1 MPHRDTKKITA
12 VLLILVFLSTQVL
25 VAEVAPYDDA
35 QVNAFDRM
43 LMYPYSEDISLASD
57 ITQYSAFLAP
67 ASLALAAPPSDW
79 FGISLAYGAAA
90 GLSFGT
96 RTFMKMAIERNR
108 PYMYFDCMPPV
119 TSDLYRDLI
128 ADQDD
133 SFPSGHS
140 IMAFTGAA
148 FTQAVYS
155 LRYPDSPYKRAST
168 ITAWTLAG
176 ATAALRVASGNHF
189 ITDVLAGA
197 AIGTFFGY
205 GVPYLAW
212 KVFPSWKGEKV
223 SVAVGPAMFT
233 MHVQL

>member
-1 MPHRDTKKITA
+1 MSYSDTKKITA
-12 VLLILVFLSTQVL
+12 ILLILVMLSGQMLSSATP
-25 VAEVAPYDDA
+25 PYDE
-35 QVNAFDRM
+35 QGVNAFDRM
-43 LMYPYSEDISLASD
+43 LMFPYSEDLSIISD

-108 PYMYFDCMPPV
+108 PYMYFDCLPPT
-119 TSDLYRDLI
+119 TSSLYEELI

-168 ITAWTLAG
+168 ITAWSLAG
-176 ATAALRVASGNHF
+176 ATAALRIASGNHF

-197 AIGTFFGY
+197 AIGTLFGY

-233 MHVQL
+233 MQVQL